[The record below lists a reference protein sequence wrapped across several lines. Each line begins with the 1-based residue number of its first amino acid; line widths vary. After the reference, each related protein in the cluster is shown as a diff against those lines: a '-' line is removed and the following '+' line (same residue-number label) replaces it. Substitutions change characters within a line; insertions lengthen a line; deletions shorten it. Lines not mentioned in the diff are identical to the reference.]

1 MILIRE
7 EIRSGEPGLKG
18 ITRVFTILALLGGA
32 DRKRDD
38 ACDRPAARTR
48 VFTLVVCLLFSSIS
62 YSIES
67 AEIPNGGRWNKYYES
82 EVYTLGECSEL
93 QYLLYIDSEFISD
106 LSNSIRLDLVRR
118 GEVVQMKIF
127 FDIPFV
133 RNVWHSRFRG
143 RSFIYIETV
152 RVLDEVGI
160 RLETLVFEVKSCDD
174 LVTIGRHIRDETD
187 WIRGW

>member
-1 MILIRE
+1 MISTRE

-18 ITRVFTILALLGGA
+18 ITRVLTFLRGS

-38 ACDRPAARTR
+38 ICDRPVVRTR
-48 VFTLVVCLLFSSIS
+48 FFTFVVLLLFYLIP
-62 YSIES
+62 YSIEC
-67 AEIPNGGRWNKYYES
+67 ADIPNGARWYKYYES
-82 EVYTLGECSEL
+82 EVYTLGNCSEL

-106 LSNSIRLDLVRR
+106 LSNSIRLDLVRL
-118 GEVVQMKIF
+118 GETVQTKIVS
-127 FDIPFV
+127 DIPFI

-174 LVTIGRHIRDETD
+174 LVTIGWHIRDETD